1 MRAMRIAAVLSVLLV
16 SVAPAAD
23 YLPLKEGN
31 QWTYSMSNG
40 TQMTSKV
47 VGFGDVGPV
56 RCGIVETDMGGQIGR
71 EYLAADAEGL
81 KTYMGQAQGQEFRY
95 DPPVMRIKLPY
106 REGDTW
112 TATVN
117 QSGMSMTTNFQSL
130 GKERIQTPAGTFD
143 CIKVR
148 STVVA
153 MPGQPPVVSISYY
166 AEGVGPVHQVMQVGE
181 QELVVTLTATNV
193 RPAQGPAQAQQPP
206 LTPTP
211 QTAGKIR
218 CPQCG
223 AMADAGAKFCP
234 QCGARLPQPSAPPTN
249 CPKCNAKLPAGAKF
263 CPSCGEKIEAP
274 VMAAEPSPSGTP
286 GAAGQPA
293 LEKYQSPD
301 GKVVLYK
308 PTGWTVN
315 QGEIF
320 GQGTYGVIVMEPQE
334 NAVVLFMTFPV
345 TEEIKDSVVLAARC
359 IAALR
364 EEYADLQATNMNS
377 TPERERTIA
386 SITLTDEGEK
396 GTGHA
401 YFFRTQNIGTVYI
414 LLAKAQMWEQ
424 LRPTLTTV
432 AANLAFAPE
441 GVAVVQRRGQE
452 LAAPASSGQPQG
464 QVRHPAAM
472 IKQAS
477 QRPGPQVALQQVAL
491 PDQSMVMQIPQGW
504 NLEGQKL
511 QFIACNNSQTRTH
524 GMGYVSHTIIPTDMP
539 IPGAINARYQPPARA
554 LKLVLESGQ
563 TTRDVQVLSECLAE
577 QAVPELAQSIQQ
589 MRAQGSQVDVRLIHA
604 RFKNAPTGM
613 TQRGLFTVQCTS
625 SSMSPVWQVMVQ
637 GSWAPEDE
645 YEEWL
650 PLYLQIEKSIQVNQ
664 QWMGQEM
671 QGRAFRQQQLN
682 RNLQASIAGSQHAFD
697 DYMGS
702 LQDASR
708 SRDYTSHMWS
718 QTTLG
723 QGTWV
728 AENEGARVYETDSWG
743 IQGPEGRID
752 SPAYNTTNFTGENPW
767 GGGNLELVD
776 TRAEYERYIA
786 N

>member
-1 MRAMRIAAVLSVLLV
+1 MRAMRMAAVLSVLLV
-16 SVAPAAD
+16 SATLAAD

-40 TQMTSKV
+40 TQMTSQV

-71 EYLAADAEGL
+71 EYLAADAKGL

-95 DPPVMRIKLPY
+95 DPPVMRVKLPY

-130 GKERIQTPAGTFD
+130 GKERIETPAGTFD

-148 STVVA
+148 SSVT
-153 MPGQPPVVSISYY
+153 MPDQPPVVSISYY
-166 AEGVGPVHQVMQVGE
+166 AEGVGAVHQVMQVGE

-193 RPAQGPAQAQQPP
+193 RPVQGPPQAPEPP

-211 QTAGKIR
+211 QAAGKIR

-223 AMADAGAKFCP
+223 TMADAGAKFCP
-234 QCGARLPQPSAPPTN
+234 QCGAKLPQPSAPPTN

-263 CPSCGEKIEAP
+263 CPSCGEKIAAPAP
-274 VMAAEPSPSGTP
+274 VPEPDQPAPPPVGD
-286 GAAGQPA
+286 QPA
-293 LEKYQSPD
+293 LEKYQSAD
-301 GKVVLYK
+301 GKVLLYK
-308 PTGWTVN
+308 PNGWVV
-315 QGEIF
+315 QEGEIF
-320 GQGTYGVIVMEPQE
+320 GEGTYAVSIMEPQE
-334 NAVVLFMTFPV
+334 NAAVVFMTFPV
-345 TEEIKDSVVLAARC
+345 DEQIKDSVMLAARC
-359 IAALR
+359 TEAIR
-364 EEYADLQATNMNS
+364 EEYPDLKTTHQNS
-377 TPERERTIA
+377 TPERNRTIA
-386 SITLTDEGEK
+386 EMTLTAEGEK
-396 GTGHA
+396 GIGHG
-401 YFFRTQNIGTVYI
+401 YFFQTERIGTVYL
-414 LLAKAQMWEQ
+414 LLAREDMWNE

-441 GVAVVQRRGQE
+441 GVAAVQRRGQE
-452 LAAPASSGQPQG
+452 LAAPVSREQSQG
-464 QVRHPAAM
+464 QVVHPAAL

-477 QRPGPQVALQQVAL
+477 QQPGPQVSLQQVAL
-491 PDQSMVMQIPQGW
+491 PDQSMAMQIPQGW
-504 NLEGQKL
+504 KLEGQKL
-511 QFIACNNSQTRTH
+511 QFIACNNPQTRTH
-524 GMGYVSHTIIPTDMP
+524 GIGYVSHTIIPMDMP
-539 IPGAINARYQPPARA
+539 IPGAINAPYQPPARA

-577 QAVPELAQSIQQ
+577 QAAPELAQSIQQ
-589 MRAQGSQVDVRLIHA
+589 MRAQGLQVDARLIHA
-604 RFKNAPTGM
+604 RFKNVPTGM
-613 TQRGLFTVQCTS
+613 TQRGLFTVQCTT
-625 SSMSPVWQVMVQ
+625 SSMSPVWQVVVQ
-637 GSWAPEDE
+637 GSWAPENE
-645 YEEWL
+645 YDQWL
-650 PLYLQIEKSIQVNQ
+650 PLYLRIDKSIQVNQ

-671 QGRAFRQQQLN
+671 QGRAVRQQQLN
-682 RNLQASIAGSQHAFD
+682 RDLQTSIAGSQRAFD

-728 AENEGARVYETDSWG
+728 AENEGARVYETNSWG
-743 IQGPEGRID
+743 IQGPEGQID

-767 GGGNLELVD
+767 GGGSLELVN
-776 TRAEYERYIA
+776 TRPEYERYIA